1 MFVKTL
7 CIAYL
12 SPNYCWSLY
21 VSYGVTINFYKINV
35 GKERCTT
42 IHAVL
47 LLCLQ
52 ALFELF
58 VLISVLMI

>member
-1 MFVKTL
+1 M
-7 CIAYL
+7 
-12 SPNYCWSLY
+12 
-21 VSYGVTINFYKINV
+21 SYGVTINFYKINV